1 VPRTASVTNPFRVNQ
16 VDQDQQKPAEVTSE
30 PDVETSLDDTDLD
43 VVVGGLI
50 SRGGAIPDDGGCI
63 TSVG

>member
-1 VPRTASVTNPFRVNQ
+1 MEEKTP
-16 VDQDQQKPAEVTSE
+16 KPAEVTAE
-30 PDVETSLDDTDLD
+30 PEVETTLDDSDLD

>member
-1 VPRTASVTNPFRVNQ
+1 MNPNTEE
-16 VDQDQQKPAEVTSE
+16 PAEVSSE
-30 PDVETSLDDTDLD
+30 PDVETPVDDSDLD

-63 TSVG
+63 TSAG